1 MRHSMRGAAAA
12 VLAAVMCVTA
22 PLSVFADEII
32 GPGAN
37 LGSTE
42 TQAASS
48 GSGAGGVIAAPEGA
62 YDPAAQTA
70 AAAPAETAAAAP
82 AETAAAAETVVPS
95 ETAAPETQA
104 APEAQAAPAVQAAP
118 ETQAPADSSSGSVGP
133 AIGSSA
139 VEVPQGS
146 TGSVSQGGNYNAT
159 GMEALLSPNLQTA
172 YNLPGSTSYT
182 TALRNRSVN
191 QDYSLPGTIQ
201 LNADPG
207 GVDLGAVVAGA
218 GLDALGTG
226 NTPPDPIHNDVHIVT
241 YKLLDQNGA
250 TINWTSTNAG
260 DSGLFSPTGFS
271 KFYMIHS
278 KVARLYYRVYTD
290 AHGWSPW
297 CNSKET
303 TPYNEDG
310 TRIQAIQIRTK
321 GYVHTLNDV
330 YYKVVLNDGTV
341 LDWAKNGQTTGTMG
355 TDRYI
360 VAIRVGFW
368 HNTESFPYPQKNLMA
383 GCQYEGVYKDS
394 TGTHY
399 SSWNGQP
406 YTGWAF
412 LDTTQYYFVNGEP
425 ARGWQY
431 INGYKYYFYDDGS
444 VATDLEPIM
453 GLPGNYQINYN
464 KATRTMYIMAADGD
478 NGFII
483 PYKTFN
489 STCGPDTPDGDFS
502 IYAKYGVKFMHDD
515 IYCKYLNRF
524 YNGFIIHSILFY
536 NTSLELDAITY
547 NYIDD
552 AASGGCLRLLT
563 GNSYWIYKN
572 CGNGTRVHIYY
583 DLWDKGPIE
592 KDAIDYV
599 IPREQ
604 IWDPSD
610 PSSAEATAALQQAAK
625 AEADVAAQ
633 VAAGTMQLSEEDRQ
647 LAEQL
652 AASSQ

>member
-1 MRHSMRGAAAA
+1 MRHSVRGAAAA

-22 PLSVFADEII
+22 PLAAYADEALV

-37 LGSTE
+37 LGSSSSSE
-42 TQAASS
+42 SGSS
-48 GSGAGGVIAAPEGA
+48 GSGASGVIAAPEGA
-62 YDPAAQTA
+62 YDPS
-70 AAAPAETAAAAP
+70 
-82 AETAAAAETVVPS
+82 AAAAETQA
-95 ETAAPETQA
+95 AAPETQA
-104 APEAQAAPAVQAAP
+104 AAPEAQAAAPETQAAAP
-118 ETQAPADSSSGSVGP
+118 ETQAPAQSAPSGSVGP

-139 VEVPQGS
+139 VEISQGS
-146 TGSVSQGGNYNAT
+146 SGGAVSQSSSGFT
-159 GMEALLSPNLQTA
+159 GMEALLSPNLQAA
-172 YNLPGSTSYT
+172 YKIQGSTSWT
-182 TALRNRSVN
+182 TALRSRSVN
-191 QDYSLPGTIQ
+191 RDYSLPGTIE
-201 LNADPG
+201 LNANPG

-226 NTPPDPIHNDVHIVT
+226 NTPPDPVHNDVHLAT

-250 TINWTSTNAG
+250 TMSWTSTNAEG
-260 DSGLFSPTGFS
+260 NGLFSASGFS
-271 KFYMIHS
+271 KFYMVHS
-278 KVARLYYRVYTD
+278 KVARLYYRTYSD

-303 TPYNEDG
+303 TPGNDDG
-310 TRIQAIQIRTK
+310 TKVQAIQIRTK

-383 GCQYEGVYKDS
+383 GCSYEGVYKDS
-394 TGTHY
+394 NGTHY
-399 SSWNGQP
+399 SSYNGQP

-425 ARGWQY
+425 APGWQY
-431 INGYKYYFYDDGS
+431 VNGYKYYFYDDGS

-453 GLPGNYQINYN
+453 GRPGNYQINYN

-478 NGFII
+478 NGYII

-489 STCGPDTPDGDFS
+489 STCGPDTPDGDYS
-502 IYAKYGVKFMHDD
+502 IYAKYAVKFMHDD

-524 YNGFIIHSILFY
+524 FNGFIIHSILFY

-563 GNSYWIYKN
+563 GNSHWVYAN
-572 CGNGTRVHIYY
+572 CGNGTRVHIYG

-592 KDAIDYV
+592 KDAIDMV

-610 PSSAEATAALQQAAK
+610 PSSAEATAALQKAAQ
-625 AEADVAAQ
+625 AEADQAAQ
-633 VAAGTMQLSEEDRQ
+633 VAAGTVQLSAEEQQ
-647 LAEQL
+647 LADQL

>member
-62 YDPAAQTA
+62 YDP
-70 AAAPAETAAAAP
+70 
-82 AETAAAAETVVPS
+82 AAETVVPS

-226 NTPPDPIHNDVHIVT
+226 NTPPDPIHSDVNIVT

-536 NTSLELDAITY
+536 NTSLQLDAITY

-610 PSSAEATAALQQAAK
+610 PSSAEATAALQQAAR

-633 VAAGTMQLSEEDRQ
+633 VAAGQKQLTEEEQQ
-647 LAEQL
+647 LADQL

>member
-1 MRHSMRGAAAA
+1 MMENKKYGHFDDTHREYVITDPQTPWPWINYLGNKDFFSLISQTAGGYSFYKDAKFRRLTRYRYNNVPMDNGGRYFYIKEGDTVWNPGWKPCKTPLDSYECRHGMNYTRVTGAKDGVEASVLFFVPLDTWAEVQRLTLTNHSDHERHLKLFSFEEWCLWNAATDMENFQRNFSTGEVEIEGSTIYHKTEYRERRNHYA
-12 VLAAVMCVTA
+12 FYHVNVPVDGYDTDRETFVGLYNEMSSPDAVM
-22 PLSVFADEII
+22 
-32 GPGAN
+32 
-37 LGSTE
+37 
-42 TQAASS
+42 
-48 GSGAGGVIAAPEGA
+48 EG
-62 YDPAAQTA
+62 
-70 AAAPAETAAAAP
+70 
-82 AETAAAAETVVPS
+82 
-95 ETAAPETQA
+95 
-104 APEAQAAPAVQAAP
+104 
-118 ETQAPADSSSGSVGP
+118 
-133 AIGSSA
+133 
-139 VEVPQGS
+139 
-146 TGSVSQGGNYNAT
+146 
-159 GMEALLSPNLQTA
+159 
-172 YNLPGSTSYT
+172 
-182 TALRNRSVN
+182 
-191 QDYSLPGTIQ
+191 
-201 LNADPG
+201 
-207 GVDLGAVVAGA
+207 
-218 GLDALGTG
+218 
-226 NTPPDPIHNDVHIVT
+226 
-241 YKLLDQNGA
+241 
-250 TINWTSTNAG
+250 
-260 DSGLFSPTGFS
+260 
-271 KFYMIHS
+271 HS
-278 KVARLYYRVYTD
+278 RQSH

-297 CNSKET
+297 CTSKEI

-310 TRIQAIQIRTK
+310 SRVQAIQIRTK
-321 GYVHTLNDV
+321 GYVHTFNDV

-604 IWDPSD
+604 VWDPSD
-610 PSSAEATAALQQAAK
+610 PSSAEATAALQQAAR

-633 VAAGTMQLSEEDRQ
+633 VAAGQKQLTEEEQQ
-647 LAEQL
+647 LADQL